1 MKRRLKKYPEV
12 HTGYEAMSMEDT
24 ENRLLDKVTV
34 EALVSHLNAK
44 ERDTIVLWASG
55 YSLANIAEYINE
67 HYEDRSPKVPL
78 TASAI
83 GPRIQKILN
92 KLRKYAKVE

>member
-1 MKRRLKKYPEV
+1 MRKRRKKYPEV
-12 HTGYEAMSMEDT
+12 HTGHEAMSMEDT
-24 ENRLLDKVTV
+24 EKRLIDKVTV
-34 EALVSHLNAK
+34 EALVSNLNK
-44 ERDTIVLWASG
+44 KDRDTIILWASG

-67 HYEDRSPKVPL
+67 HYEDRPPRVPL

-83 GPRIQKILN
+83 GPRIQKILR